1 MLPDMDDRNHDPVR
15 PEQLT
20 QRLEPVRAPR
30 RPGHAARWAIAI
42 AIAIGTAAVII
53 GGGAAVLAVSGGGG
67 TSSRAGQA
75 GVADSARQPGQA
87 VQGSKAELNTVLS
100 AADSPTAADLAA
112 ASPTPAGAHP
122 GHRAAA
128 RGCRR
133 LARRL
138 HATAHP
144 RAAHRVR
151 AACRAGRR
159 AGRARLR
166 PLVRGI
172 HGQFTYRTKHGV
184 KTLAFERGT
193 IQQVAGTAV
202 TVRAPDGTTW
212 TWQVVGDTVVRQ
224 DRAKV
229 GAASLAAGQRVFVGG
244 PVVSGVDDARLIV
257 IRPAAPSAS
266 ASAPAP
272 AS

>member
-1 MLPDMDDRNHDPVR
+1 MLPDMDDRNHEPVP

-20 QRLEPVRAPR
+20 QRLEPVPAPG
-30 RPGHAARWAIAI
+30 RPGHAARW

-53 GGGAAVLAVSGGGG
+53 GGGAAVLAFAGGG
-67 TSSRAGQA
+67 TSGQA
-75 GVADSARQPGQA
+75 GIADSATHQGQA
-87 VQGSKAELNTVLS
+87 VPGSKAELNTVLS

-112 ASPTPAGAHP
+112 AAPTPAGAQP

-151 AACRAGRR
+151 AACRAGRRAARR

-193 IQQVAGTAV
+193 IQQVAGTDV

-212 TWQVVGDTVVRQ
+212 TWHVVGDTVVRQ

-229 GAASLAAGQRVFVGG
+229 GPASLTAGQRVFVGG

-272 AS
+272 ASSS